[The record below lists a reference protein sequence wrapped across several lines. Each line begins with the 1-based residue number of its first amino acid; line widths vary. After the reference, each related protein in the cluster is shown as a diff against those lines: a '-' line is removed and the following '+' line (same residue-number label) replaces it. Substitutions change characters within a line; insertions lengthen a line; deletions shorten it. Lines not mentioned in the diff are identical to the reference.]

1 MNPEAKEFVPTGKK
15 ARLAHEQMRYRQ
27 SMLDLE
33 QGNDE
38 ELRRAGEEYRFD
50 KEKVRQA
57 FHKPEMM
64 RLYRN
69 FMEGNNDEELR
80 RAGERGEEEY
90 KKNEARTKYAFE
102 KAMGGKKRKTKKH
115 KKGMKKRKTKRGKKT
130 RSKSMRKRK

>member
-1 MNPEAKEFVPTGKK
+1 MNPEAKEFVPTEKK
-15 ARLAHEQMRYRQ
+15 NRLADEQRRYIQ

-57 FHKPEMM
+57 FHKPELM
-64 RLYRN
+64 RLHRN

>member
-1 MNPEAKEFVPTGKK
+1 MDPNANPFVPKEKK
-15 ARLAHEQMRYRQ
+15 ARLADEQIRYRK
-27 SMLDLE
+27 SMFDLE

-69 FMEGNNDEELR
+69 FMQGNDEELR

-90 KKNEARTKYAFE
+90 KKKEALTKHAFE
-102 KAMGGKKRKTKKH
+102 NAMGGKKRKTKKH
-115 KKGMKKRKTKRGKKT
+115 KKGMKKRKTRRGKKT
-130 RSKSMRKRK
+130 GSKSMRKRK

>member
-1 MNPEAKEFVPTGKK
+1 MNPEAKEFVPTEKK
-15 ARLAHEQMRYRQ
+15 NRLADEQRRYIQ

-115 KKGMKKRKTKRGKKT
+115 KKGMKKRKTRRGKKT